1 MLEIGLAARPSRENG
16 VVRIQVIA
24 CEIFYREVCAV
35 VARSINIVD
44 VTFLPKGL
52 HDVGPQVMSARLREA
67 IAAVDESRYEAVALA
82 YALCNNGLVG
92 LAARSIPLVLPRA
105 HDCIT
110 LFLGDKQRYLDYF
123 YANPGVYFQTPGWM
137 ERGEDLSQHGPDS
150 IVRKMGLLE
159 SYEDWVRKYG
169 EENARYLREQ
179 LGNLARNYGK
189 LTYIRTGTSQDD
201 RFEEIARERAAGRGW
216 RFESLEGDLRLL
228 QNLVDGNWNPEDF
241 LVVPPGS
248 QIAASFD
255 ADIVRAIPPRSDTTD

>member
-1 MLEIGLAARPSRENG
+1 
-16 VVRIQVIA
+16 VRLQVIA

-35 VARSINIVD
+35 VARSINTVD

-52 HDVGPQVMSARLREA
+52 HDVGPQVMSARIRQA
-67 IAAVDESRYEAVALA
+67 VAAVDESRYEAIALA

-123 YANPGVYFQTPGWM
+123 YANPGVYFQTPGWI

-159 SYEDWVRKYG
+159 SYEAWVGKYG
-169 EENARYLREQ
+169 EDNARYLREQ

-189 LTYIRTGTSQDD
+189 LAYIRTGTGQDD
-201 RFEEIARERAAGRGW
+201 HFENLTRERAESRGW
-216 RFESLEGDLRLL
+216 RFDSLAGDLRLL

-255 ADIVRAIPPRSDTTD
+255 NDIVQAIPCRADVTIT